1 MFDFLAKGLTKVF
14 GTKSDRDIKEVLP
27 LVEQINKEFAKLKD
41 LSHDELRAKTADVL
55 DRINQYLK
63 EIDDEIAALHTK
75 VDDNPDMDL
84 HTKEDLFNEIDALE
98 EKRNEKLE
106 EVLLEVLP
114 ETFAIVKDTARRF
127 MENEQLEVTASMFDK
142 EMSGKAEH
150 VNLKGDKAVWN
161 NTWKAAGNEVT
172 WDMMH
177 YDVQLIGGIV
187 LHKGKI
193 AEMATGEGKTLV
205 ATLPAF
211 LNALSK
217 RGVHIVTVNDYLAK
231 RDAEW
236 MAPIFQF
243 HGISVD
249 CIDNYK
255 PNSEERRKAYQCD
268 IVYGTNNE
276 FGFDYLR
283 DNMTR
288 ETKELVQ

>member
-27 LVEQINKEFAKLKD
+27 IVGQINEEFARLKD
-41 LSHDELRAKTADVL
+41 LSHDELRAKTNEVL
-55 DRINQYLK
+55 EKINQYLK

-161 NTWKAAGNEVT
+161 NTWKAAGNDTT
-172 WDMMH
+172 WNMMH

-187 LHKGKI
+187 LHKGKLQRWQPV
-193 AEMATGEGKTLV
+193 KVRLWWLHY
-205 ATLPAF
+205 LP
-211 LNALSK
+211 S
-217 RGVHIVTVNDYLAK
+217 
-231 RDAEW
+231 
-236 MAPIFQF
+236 
-243 HGISVD
+243 
-249 CIDNYK
+249 
-255 PNSEERRKAYQCD
+255 
-268 IVYGTNNE
+268 
-276 FGFDYLR
+276 
-283 DNMTR
+283 
-288 ETKELVQ
+288 